1 MSTVVRLSEKQVE
14 MLSTYQALRV
24 KQLELLAQGRTD
36 TKAFKS
42 IASELKDKAL
52 TEVLSSAL
60 EYAIESLEC
69 DIDCLSM
76 PAAEVVPEVKPKTKK
91 ASK

>member
-14 MLSTYQALRV
+14 MLGTYQALRV
-24 KQLELLAQGRTD
+24 KQLELLVQERTD
-36 TKAFKS
+36 TRAFKS
-42 IASELKDKAL
+42 IASELKEKAL
-52 TEVLSSAL
+52 TEVLTSAL

-69 DIDCLSM
+69 DIDSLTP
-76 PAAEVVPEVKPKTKK
+76 PAAEVVQELKKTKK